1 LPDTNSKTSKK
12 LTKGLELF
20 ALLVSVVSGYWAYT
34 DIINGSAWGQHEIY
48 YFVDEPVSFCVVVLP
63 KLFVA
68 TYLIYLIIKSRFYAK
83 E

>member
-20 ALLVSVVSGYWAYT
+20 ALLVSLGAAYWAYT
-34 DIINGSAWGQHEIY
+34 DIINGSAWGRNEIY
-48 YFVDEPVSFCVVVLP
+48 YFADDPVSFCVVVLP

-68 TYLIYLIIKSRFYAK
+68 TYLIYLIIKSRFYTK
-83 E
+83 K